1 MSVENFE
8 KLIDEIANYIFPEN
22 CKDKFILRKPYNNFI
37 CYFLWVIK
45 TNDEVKS
52 YEDMEEKGYY
62 REGNAFP
69 QIGLDDVVI
78 FFREN
83 DGVWD
88 RLLELKNKYTVKEL
102 ADALLNVS
110 YSNYYDMGDV
120 PLSITNLVN
129 EILGIFDNDSVL
141 EVDCARGAYL
151 YDTSIKNRKC
161 TITGF
166 NDDYMELTE
175 AFVKEEVAGINNIR
189 LYDYDELLFSD
200 KVFINANISG
210 DERCIYNM
218 IDSILNNENVN
229 FPYNSANWRK
239 CMYGILS
246 QNEGGRTVAVMN
258 SRELTLKSL
267 KDVRKYFCE
276 NGYIEGVIALAD
288 KIYENTWV
296 NSYIVIFGKEKNS
309 VKFLDARDMYEAA
322 RIKGKRINVIT
333 EEMAKQI
340 FNKYKN
346 EGINVSLEELE
357 QNDYSLNPIRYITSL
372 DSAVKKV
379 KLGDLLEKLGRGMTI
394 NAAKADECITDTYS
408 KMRCVSQSSISE
420 GVVITDKFYHGN
432 KVNSNNVA
440 IYGDILL
447 SKSCLPVKAAVSKER
462 CMVVGNVYI
471 LRINKD
477 LVFPEYVKC
486 FLENEQGQEI
496 INSLTSGSNTKYITV
511 EDIKNIEIPVYEKEK
526 QRELNTR
533 AEKMVSELEDY
544 YSMIIEKRQEINSL
558 FTRM

>member
-1 MSVENFE
+1 MSDNKYEM
-8 KLIDEIANYIFPEN
+8 LIDEIATYVLPEDSN
-22 CKDKFILRKPYNNFI
+22 DKFILRKPYNNFI

-45 TNDEVKS
+45 TNEEVKS

-62 REGNAFP
+62 REGTAFP

-83 DGVWD
+83 DGAWD
-88 RLLELKNKYTVKEL
+88 RLLELKDKYTVKQL

-129 EILGIFDNDSVL
+129 EILEISDNDSVL

-151 YDTSIKNRKC
+151 YDTSKNNKKC

-175 AFVKEEVAGINNIR
+175 AFVKEEVAGIKNVR
-189 LYDYDELLFSD
+189 LYDYDELPVSD
-200 KVFINANISG
+200 KVFVNANISG
-210 DERCIYNM
+210 NERCIYNM
-218 IDSILNNENVN
+218 IDSILNDENVD
-229 FPYNSANWRK
+229 FPYDSANWRK
-239 CMYGILS
+239 CIFGILS

-276 NGYIEGVIALAD
+276 NGYIEGVIALTD
-288 KIYENTWV
+288 KIYENTWI

-309 VKFLDARDMYEAA
+309 VKFLDARDMYEAT
-322 RIKGKRINVIT
+322 RVKGKRINIIT
-333 EEMAKQI
+333 EKMAKQI
-340 FNKYKN
+340 FNMYKN
-346 EGINVSLEELE
+346 EGIDVSLEELK
-357 QNDYSLNPIRYITSL
+357 QNDYSLNPVRYISTT
-372 DSAVKKV
+372 DFGVKKV
-379 KLGDLLEKLGRGMTI
+379 KLGDLVKELGRGMSI
-394 NAAKADECITDTYS
+394 NAAKADECINDSYS
-408 KMRCVSQSSISE
+408 KLKCVSQSSISE

-447 SKSCLPVKAAVSKER
+447 SKSCSPVKIAVSKER

-486 FLENEQGQEI
+486 FLESEQGQEI

-511 EDIKNIEIPVYEKEK
+511 ENIKNIEIPVFEKEK

-533 AEKMVSELEDY
+533 AKEMVSQLEDY
-544 YSMIIEKRQEINSL
+544 FSMIIEKRQEINSL
-558 FTRM
+558 FARM